1 MSRLS
6 RRHEKLVRQ
15 YLSLARERSDAEE
28 RGASR
33 AQIDRLAVRERALAG
48 ALRRIRVALGLP
60 ADVDLEHE
68 MARLHSSPSVSELT
82 RQPRRHDSSPLTWS
96 DRPRVRPV
104 PALRNDQSS
113 ASRTADVTA
122 GLVAYA
128 ARYSARCAA
137 DDLLEHR
144 ATRAGT
150 PRGATDAAGRQGP
163 RARTA
168 NGDIHAGAAGR
179 LMGELVSRAFDGN
192 DSDDQARLA
201 VRSYIDEFTNCVLA
215 ALDRERIVDG
225 LVAEPDDASV
235 AQRSK
240 LRRQLAH
247 ASCDRI
253 AVEVRAIRRSGTVT
267 AADIAAI
274 AGVT

>member
-15 YLSLARERSDAEE
+15 YLSLARERDEAEE

-60 ADVDLEHE
+60 PDVDLDHE
-68 MARLHSSPSVSELT
+68 LARRHSSANVPERT
-82 RQPRRHDSSPLTWS
+82 RQTRRHDSSPLTWS

-104 PALRNDQSS
+104 PAPRNDQPH
-113 ASRTADVTA
+113 AGRTEDVSA

-128 ARYSARCAA
+128 ARYSARRAA
-137 DDLLEHR
+137 DEVLAHR

-150 PRGATDAAGRQGP
+150 RRGAADAAGRQTP
-163 RARTA
+163 LARTA
-168 NGDIHAGAAGR
+168 NGDIYAGAAGR
-179 LMGELVSRAFDGN
+179 LMGEMVSRAFDGS
-192 DSDDQARLA
+192 DIDDQARLA
-201 VRSYIDEFTNCVLA
+201 VRNYIDEFTNCVIA
-215 ALDRERIVDG
+215 ALDRERVVDG
-225 LVAEPDDASV
+225 FVNDPDDASG
-235 AQRSK
+235 AHRSN

-247 ASCDRI
+247 ASCERI
-253 AVEVRAIRRSGTVT
+253 AVEVRALRRSGTVT
-267 AADIAAI
+267 AADIVAI
-274 AGVT
+274 AGLT